1 MNGLHTPRLAAAQT
15 PILPSDL
22 DVISLDELNARA
34 AMMTRVDRKY
44 VVEAERVPEILAQL
58 HEDTRALEIGGKR
71 AQNYASC
78 YFDTPDYDSYMGAAH
93 KRRRRFKVRTRTYV
107 DSQLAF
113 LEVKTRGARGN
124 TVKKRISYAVELA
137 ELGHL
142 SRGGR
147 TWVSDILTGAHC
159 SDESSRLSPVL
170 RGSYTRSTLLM
181 PEGGRATIDSDLA
194 WESQGYVLTHPG
206 MVIIETK
213 SSASP
218 SQLDRA
224 LWAASVRP
232 AKISKYAT
240 AMAAFNPELP
250 RNKWTRVLD
259 CFFEDAQLRVGGGET
274 VALASDVA

>member
-1 MNGLHTPRLAAAQT
+1 
-15 PILPSDL
+15 
-22 DVISLDELNARA
+22 
-34 AMMTRVDRKY
+34 MMTRVDRKY
-44 VVEAERVPEILAQL
+44 VVEAERAPEILAQL

-107 DSQLAF
+107 DSQLTF

-124 TVKKRISYAVELA
+124 TVKKRIPYAVELA

-224 LWAASVRP
+224 LWAAGVRP
-232 AKISKYAT
+232 TKISKYAT